1 MTNEFVD
8 FDVEAAGLIRV
19 ILDEA
24 RRGDL
29 HPCSVAAA
37 CLEGVVSNLFN
48 VSEKASSKHSQLV
61 AHHNGRDTNLN
72 TQNTHRGG

>member
-37 CLEGVVSNLFN
+37 
-48 VSEKASSKHSQLV
+48 
-61 AHHNGRDTNLN
+61 
-72 TQNTHRGG
+72 